1 MRRERGRERAKTD
14 KMASHAEIDEAEVQK
29 IKSYIQGGDL
39 SDAYKRIK
47 DYFETL
53 KNVPLNI
60 AVTGESGTGK
70 SSFVNTF
77 LELSKE
83 DAAPVGVVETT
94 MKSKAYSHPKYK
106 NVKYWDLP
114 GIGTPNFKAV
124 EYLHKVNFKIF
135 DFFIIIAS
143 ERFRECNLQLA
154 REIQTMGKK
163 FYFVRSKIRQDV
175 SNCKRQKGKS
185 FNEKAMLEE
194 IREDCL
200 KCFREGKIDNP
211 KVFLLDSD
219 KKGKY
224 DYDVLQETIKEE
236 LPVHKRHAFLLSLS
250 TMSLSVLK
258 QKKEA
263 FEQDIWKKATLSA
276 AVAAVPIPGLGIACD
291 LTLLVTTMGEYQTAF
306 GLDEGSLIKLS
317 QLSKKSLREL
327 KSVIKSPH
335 VTGDITKEIVIKII
349 SKGTSGAVM
358 VAEMFISNIP
368 LFGSVVAGGLSFVL
382 TRAMLTDFLF
392 ESAEDAERVLIK
404 AFGR

>member
-1 MRRERGRERAKTD
+1 MDPHVEG
-14 KMASHAEIDEAEVQK
+14 DEAKVEEIKFYLKDGNLSGAFEK
-29 IKSYIQGGDL
+29 INDHL
-39 SDAYKRIK
+39 K
-47 DYFETL
+47 DVE
-53 KNVPLNI
+53 NAPLNI

-77 LELSKE
+77 LELSKKK
-83 DAAPVGVVETT
+83 AARVGVVETT
-94 MKSKAYSHPKYK
+94 MKLKAYSHPKYK

-154 REIQTMGKK
+154 RAIQTMKKK
-163 FYFVRSKIRQDV
+163 FYFVRSKIGLDV
-175 SNCKRQKGKS
+175 YNCKRQRGMS

-200 KCFREGKIDNP
+200 KCFSEGAINNP
-211 KVFLLDSD
+211 KVFLLDCYD
-219 KKGKY
+219 KGKY
-224 DYDVLQETIKEE
+224 DFDVLQEIMERE
-236 LPVHKRHAFLLSLS
+236 LPDHKRHAFLLSMS

-263 FEQDIWKKATLSA
+263 FKQDIWKKATLSGG
-276 AVAAVPIPGLGIACD
+276 VAAVPIPGLGIACD
-291 LTLLVTTMGEYQTAF
+291 LALLVKTMGEYQSAY

-317 QLSKKSLREL
+317 QSSKKSLSDL
-327 KSVIKSPH
+327 KSVIKYPH

-349 SKGTSGAVM
+349 SKGITGEVMAATSLLA
-358 VAEMFISNIP
+358 NIP
-368 LFGSVVAGGLSFVL
+368 LLGSVVAGGVSFVL
-382 TRAMLTDFLF
+382 TRTMLTDFLS
-392 ESAEDAERVLIK
+392 ECAEDAERILIK
-404 AFGR
+404 AFER